1 MANSLDHLGK
11 SFLPINHNPVFFDI
25 EADDYRDSAI
35 DYEKKAM
42 EEIRQGMGL
51 PVDMVDMREKIL
63 SSLDIVDRISLMHG
77 ESIAGTL
84 FGQPINLH
92 NYPNIGF
99 QKELTLRETL
109 QKEIDRW
116 LSL

>member
-1 MANSLDHLGK
+1 MANNLDHLPKG
-11 SFLPINHNPVFFDI
+11 PNPVFFDI
-25 EADDYRDSAI
+25 KPNLYGDLAI

-42 EEIRQGMGL
+42 DDINRGMGL

-63 SSLDIVDRISLMHG
+63 SSLGITERIKLIHG
-77 ESIAGTL
+77 DSIAGTL
-84 FGQPINLH
+84 LGVPVNLH

-99 QKELTLRETL
+99 TKELTLRETL

-116 LSL
+116 LF

>member
-1 MANSLDHLGK
+1 MANSLDHLPK
-11 SFLPINHNPVFFDI
+11 CHNPVFFDI
-25 EADDYRDSAI
+25 EADYHRDSAI
-35 DYEKKAM
+35 DYEKTYKDK
-42 EEIRQGMGL
+42 INLG
-51 PVDMVDMREKIL
+51 MVDMREKIL
-63 SSLDIVDRISLMHG
+63 SSLSITDKIALMYG

-109 QKEIDRW
+109 QKEIDKW
-116 LSL
+116 LF